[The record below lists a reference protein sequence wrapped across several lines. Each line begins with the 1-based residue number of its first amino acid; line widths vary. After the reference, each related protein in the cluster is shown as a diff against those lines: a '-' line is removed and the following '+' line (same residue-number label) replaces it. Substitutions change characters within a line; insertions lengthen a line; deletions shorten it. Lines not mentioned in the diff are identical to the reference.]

1 MNKIDYAAM
10 TDQELKQYF
19 LSHRDDNEAFQAY
32 MDRRHTRPRK
42 VLIEAGELENL
53 PFDQQINLVDQRM
66 RSHLG
71 NLGH

>member
-10 TDQELKQYF
+10 TNQELKQYF
-19 LSHRDDNEAFQAY
+19 LSHRNDNAAFQAY
-32 MDRRHTRPRK
+32 MDLRHARPRK

-53 PFDQQINLVDQRM
+53 SFDQQINLVDQRM

-71 NLGH
+71 NFGH

>member
-10 TDQELKQYF
+10 TDRELKQYF
-19 LSHRDDNEAFQAY
+19 LSHRDDDEAFQAY

-42 VLIEAGELENL
+42 VLIKAGELENL

-71 NLGH
+71 NLDR

>member
-19 LSHRDDNEAFQAY
+19 LSHRNDDAAFQAY
-32 MDRRHTRPRK
+32 MDRRHARPRT

-71 NLGH
+71 NFGH

>member
-1 MNKIDYAAM
+1 MNKIDYATM
-10 TDQELKQYF
+10 TDQELKRYF

-66 RSHLG
+66 HSHFGTLE
-71 NLGH
+71 H